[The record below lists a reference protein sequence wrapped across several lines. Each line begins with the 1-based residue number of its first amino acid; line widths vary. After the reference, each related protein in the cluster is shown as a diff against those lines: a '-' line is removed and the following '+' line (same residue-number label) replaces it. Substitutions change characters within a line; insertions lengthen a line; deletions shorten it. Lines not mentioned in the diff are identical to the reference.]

1 VQIDVTKKLPPT
13 SLLLIAIQQNYHLA
27 EQIYKQ
33 KRASQDPRATF
44 GWSAEQDEMFQRAL
58 ENTRSGVV
66 YWVGASN
73 ELSDG
78 QD

>member
-13 SLLLIAIQQNYHLA
+13 SLLLIAIQQDYHLA
-27 EQIYKQ
+27 EQIQKQ
-33 KRASQDPRATF
+33 KRASQDARATV
-44 GWSAEQDEMFQRAL
+44 GWSAEQDERFQATL